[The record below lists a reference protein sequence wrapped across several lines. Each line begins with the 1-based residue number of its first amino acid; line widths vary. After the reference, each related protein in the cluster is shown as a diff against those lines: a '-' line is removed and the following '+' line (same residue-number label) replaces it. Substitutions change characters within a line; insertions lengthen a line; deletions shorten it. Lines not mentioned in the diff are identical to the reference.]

1 MDENGCRGTTR
12 IHDATQHPAGQGY
25 AAVNQHYPANI
36 SEASRYEFEHL
47 MTSMGFRAN
56 YALEIRTGRRTPS

>member
-1 MDENGCRGTTR
+1 MNDNRSRGTTR
-12 IHDATQHPAGQGY
+12 IHDATQHPAGQSYTG
-25 AAVNQHYPANI
+25 VPKHYPANI

-56 YALEIRTGRRTPS
+56 CPPDPRSECRTTS

>member
-1 MDENGCRGTTR
+1 MDDNGYCGATR

-25 AAVNQHYPANI
+25 AAVHQHYPANI

-56 YALEIRTGRRTPS
+56 CPLEIRAGRRTPS